1 VRIIVG
7 IGNPGRRYENS
18 RHNVGFMFLDY
29 LADSN
34 SLRFIPSKGDYNF
47 ASGSIEDSPFLLVK
61 PSTYV
66 NQSGAAVNQA
76 LAEYKSGLSD
86 LLVVLDDINL
96 ELGSTRVRPSG
107 GDGGHNGMSSI
118 IYQLNSDQFARIRIG
133 IGNNF
138 FKGEIADYVLSNFT
152 KEELEILG
160 KSFLFS
166 KVVAEEFIKGGVK
179 QMLDANSKLSSA
191 DSGPEENLDENEK
204 GN

>member
-29 LADSN
+29 LANSN

-47 ASGSIEDSPFLLVK
+47 ASGAIEDSPFLLVK

-66 NQSGAAVNQA
+66 NQSGTAVNQA
-76 LAEYKSGLSD
+76 LTEYKSGLSD

-96 ELGSTRVRPSG
+96 ELGNTRLRSSG

-138 FKGEIADYVLSNFT
+138 FKGEMADYVLSNFS

-166 KVVAEEFIKGGVK
+166 KIVTEEFIKGGVK

-191 DSGPEENLDENEK
+191 DPGPEENLDENEK

>member
-34 SLRFIPSKGDYNF
+34 SLRFIPSKGDYNS

-61 PSTYV
+61 PSTMLIR
-66 NQSGAAVNQA
+66 QGAVNQA

-107 GDGGHNGMSSI
+107 GDGGHNGMNSI

-138 FKGEIADYVLSNFT
+138 FKGEMADYVLSNFS

-166 KVVAEEFIKGGVK
+166 KVVTEEFIKGGVK
-179 QMLDANSKLSSA
+179 QMLDVNSKLSSA
-191 DSGPEENLDENEK
+191 DSGSEENLDENEK